1 MFNLLDNINKLSVIL
16 LFQGKMNINTCANCS
31 IRYIYSTTRSSSELH
46 KTLCYTC
53 EQAVINH
60 KPPPEPAPRKSS
72 GRKKRTPADYFKVDP
87 PAGQSSTV
95 NDTFEDMITFIL
107 SNKPANHDTAPG
119 KPAHKKS
126 RFEPDPADDI
136 ILDTEPEDE
145 DSTKPIE
152 FQWIG
157 DDVKDIR
164 DLIRLGQAYS
174 ADKPHVRS
182 NLDLY
187 RLSKLVKPLQEL
199 DNMIGLQAIKSKMF
213 DQIIFHLQNLD
224 DGNKDMNHTTIKG
237 PPGVGKTK
245 ICHII
250 ANIYNALGCLR
261 SNTVISVKLDD
272 LVAGYLGQT
281 AIKTRKKLEEAL
293 GGVLLID
300 EAYSFGDAEGKDTF
314 KKDAV
319 DMLTSF
325 LSEHGHEFICI
336 IAGYKDALDK
346 QFFNMNTGLARRFS
360 IHYEIEPY
368 TPVDMGLIFRNISQQ
383 GGWTCPGSSPNTFIQ
398 ENMPL
403 FPNFGGDCLSL
414 FAYCKK
420 AHARRLLTIK
430 TYDELQK
437 SKKILTLD
445 DITAG
450 FELYKAGT
458 AYNASIKAKADQLA
472 STNHIYI

>member
-1 MFNLLDNINKLSVIL
+1 M
-16 LFQGKMNINTCANCS
+16 
-31 IRYIYSTTRSSSELH
+31 
-46 KTLCYTC
+46 
-53 EQAVINH
+53 
-60 KPPPEPAPRKSS
+60 PPPEPISNKSS
-72 GRKKRTPADYFKVDP
+72 SRKNKSPADYFKVDN
-87 PAGQSSTV
+87 SSSG
-95 NDTFEDMITFIL
+95 NRADDTFEDMITFIL
-107 SNKPANHDTAPG
+107 NKTPPLPANLEPETNGPTR
-119 KPAHKKS
+119 KKS
-126 RFEPDPADDI
+126 RFS
-136 ILDTEPEDE
+136 PEDDVVIE
-145 DSTKPIE
+145 LDNTKPDDADLLPLE

-174 ADKPHVRS
+174 ADKPYVRS

-187 RLSKLVKPLQEL
+187 RLSKLVKPLKEL
-199 DNMIGLQAIKSKMF
+199 DNMIGLQSIKSKLF

-245 ICHII
+245 VSHII
-250 ANIYNALGCLR
+250 AKIYNVLGCL
-261 SNTVISVKLDD
+261 SKNTVISVKLDD

-300 EAYSFGDAEGKDTF
+300 EAYSFGDIEGKDSF
-314 KKDAV
+314 KKDAI

-336 IAGYKDALDK
+336 IAGYKDALEK
-346 QFFNMNTGLARRFS
+346 QFFSMNVGLARRFT

-368 TPVDMGLIFRNISQQ
+368 SPADMELIFQNICKQ

-398 ENMPL
+398 DNMPL

-430 TYDELQK
+430 TYDELVK
-437 SKKILTLD
+437 AKKILTPD
-445 DITAG
+445 DITSG

-458 AYNASIKAKADQLA
+458 SYNASINAEQLDRQVI
-472 STNHIYI
+472 NHIYS